1 MLIINESK
9 IVSKCSQKEFYYYL
23 VFAVFKLV
31 GVWRVKC
38 NFKGSMKSCFV
49 IRVETGN
56 NNDIKI
62 FLTNNQIINV
72 ELGRD
77 YKASSIIN
85 EILDFSAEGS
95 DYNVY
100 NISSFSEK

>member
-1 MLIINESK
+1 MSDIYSPFIK
-9 IVSKCSQKEFYYYL
+9 FTYTIVDPKGRPNQKCHL
-23 VFAVFKLV
+23 VNL
-31 GVWRVKC
+31 
-38 NFKGSMKSCFV
+38 NFV